1 MTQENTSVPVT
12 SLVKHPDILMS
23 VGVVGILMVMLIPLP
38 RFFLDLLLSF
48 NITLSIIIL
57 LVGMQVRRPLE
68 FSVFPSILLL
78 VTLLRLALNIAS
90 TRLILL
96 HGNEG
101 VAAAGEVIRA
111 FGNFVVGGNYT
122 VGLVVFTILVI
133 INFVVITKGAGRVA
147 EVAARFTLDAMPGKQ
162 MSIDADL
169 NAGLINDKEA
179 RQRRKEVAQE
189 ADFYGAMDG
198 ASKFVRG
205 DAVAAVVITLV
216 NILGGLTIG
225 VLQQGMTV
233 AAAAQTYTLL
243 TVGEGLVAQVPA
255 LIVSTAAG
263 IVITRAASEV
273 NLGFEITRQMLI
285 SPKAVGTASGILLAL
300 GLVPGLP
307 HVAFLALGGLTAWM
321 AYQINE
327 QQKITE
333 AVPAQV
339 TAEVKGEEA
348 GTQVVPLDLMEVQVG
363 YGLIGLVDG
372 GQGGALL
379 DRIKGLRRQFA
390 EQMGFVLPPI
400 HIRDNLQLRPNEYAA
415 LLKGVELAKSEVMPA
430 HVLAIDPGT
439 AQRGIIHGLPTKE
452 PAFGLPA
459 MWVPEH
465 TREQAQMAGY
475 TVVDPGSAIATH
487 LSELIKRHAHELLGR
502 QEVQGLLDQ
511 LGKNHPKLV
520 EEVIPNLIPLG
531 TLVRVLSH
539 LLREGVPIRDLR
551 SILETIADHAAT
563 TKDPEILTE
572 VARQA
577 LGRTITKQYLAAD
590 GSLPIIGL
598 DPRLDRT
605 LADQANATPNGNQW
619 VPDPMVAQKLLTAL
633 KASAERMVGRGHQ
646 PVILCS
652 PSLRRHLRKLTDRIL
667 HSVPILGLNEVE
679 SVVRLQAMETV
690 RLDIEVGE
698 TRSLA

>member
-1 MTQENTSVPVT
+1 MAKDNTSIPST

-23 VGVVGILMVMLIPLP
+23 VGVVGILMVMLVPLP

-68 FSVFPSILLL
+68 FSVFPSILLM

-101 VAAAGEVIRA
+101 AAAAGEVIRA

-162 MSIDADL
+162 MAIDADL

-179 RQRRKEVAQE
+179 RQRRKEIAQE

-198 ASKFVRG
+198 SSKFVRG
-205 DAVAAVVITLV
+205 DAIAAVVITLV

-273 NLGFEITRQMLI
+273 NLGFEITRQVLI
-285 SPKAVGTASGILLAL
+285 SPKAIGTASGILLAM

-307 HVAFLALGGLTAWM
+307 HLAFLALGSLTGWM
-321 AYQINE
+321 AFQLNE
-327 QQKITE
+327 HQKVAAT
-333 AVPAQV
+333 VP
-339 TAEVKGEEA
+339 EEA
-348 GTQVVPLDLMEVQVG
+348 SPQVKAEDAATQVVPLDLMEVQVG

-459 MWVPEH
+459 MWVPEQQ
-465 TREQAQMAGY
+465 REQAQMAGY

-551 SILETIADHAAT
+551 TILETIADHAAS
-563 TKDPEILTE
+563 TKDADILTE

-577 LGRTITKQYLAAD
+577 LGRTITKQYLAPD

-598 DPRLDRT
+598 DPRLDRS
-605 LADQANATPNGNQW
+605 LADQANAVGQGNQW
-619 VPDPMVAQKLLTAL
+619 VPDPLVAQKLLTAL
-633 KASAERMVGRGHQ
+633 KQAAERMVGRGHQ

-667 HSVPILGLNEVE
+667 HSVPILGLNEVD
-679 SVVRLQAMETV
+679 SVTRLQAMETV
-690 RLDIEVGE
+690 RLDLEAGD

>member
-1 MTQENTSVPVT
+1 MAKDNISVPST

-23 VGVVGILMVMLIPLP
+23 VGVVGILMVMLVPLP

-68 FSVFPSILLL
+68 FSVFPSILLM

-101 VAAAGEVIRA
+101 AAAAGEVIRA

-162 MSIDADL
+162 MAIDADL

-179 RQRRKEVAQE
+179 RQRRKEIAQE

-198 ASKFVRG
+198 SSKFVRG
-205 DAVAAVVITLV
+205 DAIAAVVITLV

-225 VLQQGMTV
+225 VLQQGMTL

-273 NLGFEITRQMLI
+273 NLGLEITRQVLI
-285 SPKAVGTASGILLAL
+285 SPKAIGTASGILLAM

-307 HVAFLALGGLTAWM
+307 HLAFLALGSLTGWM
-321 AYQINE
+321 AFQLNE
-327 QQKITE
+327 NQKVAA
-333 AVPAQV
+333 AVPEQESPQV
-339 TAEVKGEEA
+339 KAEEA
-348 GTQVVPLDLMEVQVG
+348 ATQVVPLDLMEVQVG

-459 MWVPEH
+459 MWVPEQQ
-465 TREQAQMAGY
+465 REQAQMAGY

-551 SILETIADHAAT
+551 TILETIADHAT
-563 TKDPEILTE
+563 STKDADILTE

-577 LGRTITKQYLAAD
+577 LGRTITKQYLAPD

-605 LADQANATPNGNQW
+605 LADQANAAGQGNQW
-619 VPDPMVAQKLLTAL
+619 VPDPLVAQKLLTAL
-633 KASAERMVGRGHQ
+633 KQAAERMVGRGHQ

-667 HSVPILGLNEVE
+667 HSVPILGLNEVD
-679 SVVRLQAMETV
+679 SVTRLQAMETV
-690 RLDIEVGE
+690 RLDLDGGD

>member
-1 MTQENTSVPVT
+1 MASETTSVPTT

-23 VGVVGILMVMLIPLP
+23 VGVVAILMVMLIPLP

-101 VAAAGEVIRA
+101 AAAAGEVIRA

-225 VLQQGMTV
+225 VLQQGMSV

-263 IVITRAASEV
+263 VVITRAASEV

-307 HVAFLALGGLTAWM
+307 HVAFLALGGMTAWM

-327 QQKITE
+327 QQK
-333 AVPAQV
+333 AAKAAPAEISPQV
-339 TAEVKGEEA
+339 KAEDI

-363 YGLIGLVDG
+363 YGLISLVDG

-439 AQRGIIHGLPTKE
+439 AQRGVIQGLPTKE

-459 MWVPEH
+459 IWVPEQA
-465 TREQAQMAGY
+465 REQAQMAGY

-539 LLREGVPIRDLR
+539 LLRESVPIRDLR

-577 LGRTITKQYLAAD
+577 LGRTITRPYLAAD
-590 GSLPIIGL
+590 GSLQIIGL

-605 LADQANATPNGNQW
+605 LADEANATPHGTQW

-633 KASAERMVGRGHQ
+633 KAAAERMVGRGHQ

-679 SVVRLQAMETV
+679 SAVRLQAMETV
-690 RLDIEVGE
+690 RLDIEIGE

>member
-1 MTQENTSVPVT
+1 MAKDNISVPST

-23 VGVVGILMVMLIPLP
+23 VGVVGILMVMLVPLP

-68 FSVFPSILLL
+68 FSVFPSILLM

-101 VAAAGEVIRA
+101 AAAAGEVIRA

-162 MSIDADL
+162 MAIDADL

-179 RQRRKEVAQE
+179 RQRRKEIAQE

-198 ASKFVRG
+198 SSKFVRG
-205 DAVAAVVITLV
+205 DAIAAVVITLV

-225 VLQQGMTV
+225 VLQQGMTL

-273 NLGFEITRQMLI
+273 NLGLEITRQVLI
-285 SPKAVGTASGILLAL
+285 SPKAIGTASGILLAM

-307 HVAFLALGGLTAWM
+307 HLAFLALGSLTGWM
-321 AYQINE
+321 AFQLNE
-327 QQKITE
+327 NQKVAA
-333 AVPAQV
+333 AVPEQESPQV
-339 TAEVKGEEA
+339 KAEEA
-348 GTQVVPLDLMEVQVG
+348 ATQVVPLDLMEVQVG

-439 AQRGIIHGLPTKE
+439 AQRGIVHGLPTKE

-459 MWVPEH
+459 MWVPEQQ
-465 TREQAQMAGY
+465 REQAQMAGY

-551 SILETIADHAAT
+551 TILETIADHAT
-563 TKDPEILTE
+563 STKDADILTE

-577 LGRTITKQYLAAD
+577 LGRTITKQYLAPD

-605 LADQANATPNGNQW
+605 LADQANAAGQGNQW
-619 VPDPMVAQKLLTAL
+619 VPDPLVAQKLLTAL
-633 KASAERMVGRGHQ
+633 KQAAERMVGRGHQ

-667 HSVPILGLNEVE
+667 HSVPILGLNEVD
-679 SVVRLQAMETV
+679 SVTRLQAMETV
-690 RLDIEVGE
+690 RLDLDGGD